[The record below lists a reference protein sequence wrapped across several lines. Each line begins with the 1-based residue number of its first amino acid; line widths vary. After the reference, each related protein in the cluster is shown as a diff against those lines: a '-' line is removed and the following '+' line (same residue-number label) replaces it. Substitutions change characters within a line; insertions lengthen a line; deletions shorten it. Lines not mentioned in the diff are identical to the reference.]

1 MENDLASVPFLV
13 DIGYQREGYQMLLSV
28 SLESEKNEFACV
40 GGCYGI
46 LAEGMA
52 ELCGSQ

>member
-28 SLESEKNEFACV
+28 SLGSEKNEFACV